1 MLRDLLADLR
11 SALRSLRREPGFV
24 LLAVLTL
31 AVGVGCTAT
40 VFGMVNQLVLSP
52 LPGVRDPDRA
62 AYLEMNE
69 PPGAR
74 FQTPT
79 LNTPDF
85 DELRQAATLLS
96 GLASSGPSGMPQ
108 VSSGGGPAVRVTTA
122 TVYGQFF
129 HILGVQPAEGRLLRA
144 DESLGDPRIAVISQE
159 LRAKLFGDVKNVAGR
174 TIQVDGQSVTIVGV
188 AGGGFQGLDR
198 RIPVQMWLP
207 FSSLT
212 VFNGFKPEDLTGRD
226 FGGHRGNAWQEGL
239 VARLKPGVSV
249 EAAEA
254 QLRTLLRDLAAE
266 HPDDAY
272 LLKANPVLVPGLPLS
287 PQVVSFV
294 SRSLTLFA
302 GAVVLVLLI
311 ACANVA
317 TLLLMRNITRRGA
330 IATWRALGASPGRI
344 TRRHLTE
351 SALLAALGTAAG
363 LGVAWLF
370 AALFHGLRITRV
382 LPALNG
388 FTVDLRV
395 LAFAVAAAVVTLL
408 IFGAVPA
415 MLSGRF
421 DLAATLQAA
430 GSRETHGMAGLRRL
444 LSTAQIAVSITLL
457 TGAALLIRTV
467 HNLYA
472 IDTGLSLDGVS
483 TLALGSPGALGSSS
497 ELAGVYRNVLD
508 AVGQAPGV
516 ESVGLGM
523 RNPLSQTVTQ
533 TAVAMPESPDR
544 TTFRNVRPV
553 TTGWFRTLGVHMV
566 DGRPFTDEEGQPGAA
581 TLPIVLTTSMARH
594 LFGRTD
600 VVGRKLLVNVG
611 DMRRATVVG
620 VSQDM
625 RLPDAP
631 DRPLDAIFLP
641 MASFPVPSVTLVVR
655 TRSLDAGTAR
665 GIQQAL
671 DGVLP
676 NPVPPGLA
684 PINSSYAELF
694 AAQRTLGRLLE
705 ILSILAAILAAVGL
719 YGVIAFSVAQR
730 RREFG
735 IRVALGAEARG
746 IARLVLGN
754 AAAIVVVGTG
764 VGLVGAYMLSI
775 LLANQLYGVAQVDPL
790 SYGGAALL
798 FALVAALACW
808 MPARAAMRADPVE
821 TLREE

>member
-108 VSSGGGPAVRVTTA
+108 VSSGGGPAVRVHTA
-122 TVYGQFF
+122 DVYGDVFR
-129 HILGVQPAEGRLLRA
+129 ILGVRPAEGRLLRG

-159 LRAKLFGDVKNVAGR
+159 LRAKLFGDAKSAVGR
-174 TIQVDGQSVTIVGV
+174 TIEVDGQTVTVVGV
-188 AGGGFQGLDR
+188 AGGGFQGVDR
-198 RIPVQMWLP
+198 RIPIQMWLP

-212 VFNGFKPEDLTGRD
+212 VFNGFKPEDLTSRD
-226 FGGHRGNAWQEGL
+226 PRLFGGTAWQEQL

-254 QLRTLLRDLAAE
+254 QIRTLLRDLAAA

-287 PQVVSFV
+287 PQVVSYI

-302 GAVVLVLLI
+302 GVVMLVLLI

-317 TLLLMRNITRRGA
+317 TLLLMRNVTRRSA
-330 IATWRALGASPGRI
+330 IATRRALGASPGRI
-344 TRRHLTE
+344 ARRHLTE
-351 SALLAALGTAAG
+351 SAFLAVLGTGAG
-363 LGVAWLF
+363 LGAAWFL
-370 AALFHGLRITRV
+370 ATLLHGQRITRG

-388 FTVDLRV
+388 FTIDVRM
-395 LAFAVAAAVVTLL
+395 LAFAVAASVATLV

-415 MLSGRF
+415 MLAGRF
-421 DLAATLQAA
+421 DLAATLQEA
-430 GSRETHGMAGLRRL
+430 GSRETHRMAGLRRL
-444 LSTAQIAVSITLL
+444 LSTAQIAVSIMLL
-457 TGAALLIRTV
+457 TGAALLVRTV

-483 TLALGSPGALGSSS
+483 TLSLGSPGALGPPSQLSGIYRS
-497 ELAGVYRNVLD
+497 VLA
-508 AVGQAPGV
+508 AVGPAPGV
-516 ESVGLGM
+516 ETVGLGM
-523 RNPLSQTVTQ
+523 GGPLSRPAETS
-533 TAVAMPESPDR
+533 VAMPDSPQR

-553 TTGWFRTLGVHMV
+553 TAGWFRALGVHMV
-566 DGRPFTDEEGQPGAA
+566 DGRPFSDEEWEPGAGA
-581 TLPIVLTTSMARH
+581 IPIVVTASMARH
-594 LFGRTD
+594 LFGRTE

-611 DMRRATVVG
+611 DMQDATVVG

-641 MASFPVPSVTLVVR
+641 MASFPVKSVTLIVR
-655 TRSLDAGTAR
+655 TLSLDAGTR
-665 GIQQAL
+665 KGIQQAV
-671 DGVLP
+671 DRVLP
-676 NPVPPGLA
+676 NPVPPGLV
-684 PINSSYAELF
+684 PVKSEYARIF
-694 AAQRTLGRLLE
+694 AEQRSFGRLLE
-705 ILSILAAILAAVGL
+705 LLSVLAVILASIGL
-719 YGVIAFSVAQR
+719 YSVIGFSVAQR

-735 IRVALGAEARG
+735 IRIALGAEASR
-746 IARLVLGN
+746 IARHALGD
-754 AAAIVVVGTG
+754 AATIIALGTG

-798 FALVAALACW
+798 FAVVAAVACW